1 MVEETKQPA
10 QQETQPAG
18 ASQAPKTSQQT
29 QVQTQP
35 TQTKPGTPAGTTPG
49 AQPSIQPVKKKSK
62 WWIWLIVG
70 IVVLA
75 IATGA
80 LFLFDVF

>member
-1 MVEETKQPA
+1 MVEEIKQST

-18 ASQAPKTSQQT
+18 ASQTPQIGQP
-29 QVQTQP
+29 VQTQ
-35 TQTKPGTPAGTTPG
+35 
-49 AQPSIQPVKKKSK
+49 AQPAQTAAQPQPIKKKSK

-75 IATGA
+75 IAA
-80 LFLFDVF
+80 VLYFFVF

>member
-18 ASQAPKTSQQT
+18 TAQAPQT
-29 QVQTQP
+29 AQPVQPQPQPAQTATQP
-35 TQTKPGTPAGTTPG
+35 
-49 AQPSIQPVKKKSK
+49 QPIKKKSK

-75 IATGA
+75 IAA
-80 LFLFDVF
+80 VLYFFVF

>member
-1 MVEETKQPA
+1 MVQETKQPV

-18 ASQAPKTSQQT
+18 ASQAPQT
-29 QVQTQP
+29 AQPVQPQVQP
-35 TQTKPGTPAGTTPG
+35 AQTA
-49 AQPSIQPVKKKSK
+49 AQPQPIKKKSK

-75 IATGA
+75 IAA
-80 LFLFDVF
+80 VLYFFVF

>member
-1 MVEETKQPA
+1 MAQETKQPA

-18 ASQAPKTSQQT
+18 TAQAPQT
-29 QVQTQP
+29 GKPVQPQ
-35 TQTKPGTPAGTTPG
+35 
-49 AQPSIQPVKKKSK
+49 AQPAQTAAQPQPSTLPPVKKKSK

-75 IATGA
+75 IAA
-80 LFLFDVF
+80 VLYFVVF

>member
-1 MVEETKQPA
+1 MAQETKQPV

-18 ASQAPKTSQQT
+18 ASQTPQT
-29 QVQTQP
+29 
-35 TQTKPGTPAGTTPG
+35 
-49 AQPSIQPVKKKSK
+49 AQPVQPKAQPAQTAAQPQPVKKKSK

-75 IATGA
+75 IAA
-80 LFLFDVF
+80 VLYFFVF

>member
-18 ASQAPKTSQQT
+18 ASQAPQT
-29 QVQTQP
+29 VQPVQPQPRPAQTTTQP
-35 TQTKPGTPAGTTPG
+35 
-49 AQPSIQPVKKKSK
+49 QPIKKKSK

-70 IVVLA
+70 IVVLG
-75 IATGA
+75 IAAG
-80 LFLFDVF
+80 LYFFVF

>member
-1 MVEETKQPA
+1 MVEETKQPT

-18 ASQAPKTSQQT
+18 ASQVSQTAQPVQPKAQP
-29 QVQTQP
+29 VQT
-35 TQTKPGTPAGTTPG
+35 A
-49 AQPSIQPVKKKSK
+49 AQPQPIKKKSK

-70 IVVLA
+70 IVVLG
-75 IATGA
+75 IATAA

>member
-1 MVEETKQPA
+1 MAQETKQPV

-18 ASQAPKTSQQT
+18 ASQAPQT
-29 QVQTQP
+29 
-35 TQTKPGTPAGTTPG
+35 
-49 AQPSIQPVKKKSK
+49 AQPVQPKAQPAQTAAQPQPIKKKSK

-75 IATGA
+75 IAA
-80 LFLFDVF
+80 VLYFFVF